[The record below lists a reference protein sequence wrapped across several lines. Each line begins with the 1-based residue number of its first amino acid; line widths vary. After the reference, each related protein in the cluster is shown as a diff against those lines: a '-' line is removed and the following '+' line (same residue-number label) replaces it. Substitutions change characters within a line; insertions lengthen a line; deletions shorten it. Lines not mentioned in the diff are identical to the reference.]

1 MGISLSEALAE
12 LRREL
17 YAAQAEGAHQQLRFE
32 VEKAE
37 LSLELEFRQEGNG
50 KAKVEVK
57 ALGARAGAEAGG
69 VLGRSRRQVLTL
81 TLQVR
86 DEALGG
92 STFPIRRD
100 VGGLDMCDDGSPQRS
115 PDVQPSPDAQ
125 RSPDTAEA
133 AAQAGRPRAWEK

>member
-57 ALGARAGAEAGG
+57 ALGAKAGAEAGG
-69 VLGRSRRQVLTL
+69 VLGRTRRQILTL

-92 STFPIRRD
+92 ATARISRST
-100 VGGLDMCDDGSPQRS
+100 GGLDTPDDGSPRQSHDVPRS
-115 PDVQPSPDAQ
+115 DDGAGATVQGGPPQ
-125 RSPDTAEA
+125 P
-133 AAQAGRPRAWEK
+133 WEE